1 MVNSAKPLE
10 FHGTA
15 FELADRGADQTTAVA
30 LSAWR
35 IASLATTAEDHAL
48 ADLARSAA
56 TALDAAA
63 LLMREI
69 AQKAASACTPS
80 QKAGA

>member
-1 MVNSAKPLE
+1 MIPATHPLGEERMVSVAKI
-10 FHGTA
+10 A
-15 FELADRGADQTTAVA
+15 DIFELADRGADRTTETA
-30 LSAWR
+30 LAAWR

-63 LLMREI
+63 DQMRAI
-69 AQKAASACTPS
+69 ADKVSAA
-80 QKAGA
+80 